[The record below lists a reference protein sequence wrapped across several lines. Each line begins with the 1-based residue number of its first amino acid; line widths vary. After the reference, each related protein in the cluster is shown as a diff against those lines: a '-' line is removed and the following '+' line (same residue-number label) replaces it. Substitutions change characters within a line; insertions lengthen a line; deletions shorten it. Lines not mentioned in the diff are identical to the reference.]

1 MQLLPGNN
9 NCSRESYACT
19 HTRRTQWVLS
29 DQRTAIYMF
38 ESTKDEENNWIPIG
52 NIRNILSLPVSLNHH
67 LIPHPCRRCDKN
79 SNYIRDGI
87 GRHGENGLE
96 RGTGSE
102 NRAGVLPLVR
112 EVEAAIQRVEVGSQL
127 PRHQH
132 PLKRRRKSYWSSQ
145 FPAFRDLPQ
154 YGHRQ
159 WQTYFG
165 RTFDVYTKLWKFQ
178 QQHRIVLDS
187 NYGLKR
193 WQIGEIASKIGQ
205 LYYHY

>member
-1 MQLLPGNN
+1 MHAP
-9 NCSRESYACT
+9 T
-19 HTRRTQWVLS
+19 HAGHSGYCRTKERLYL
-29 DQRTAIYMF
+29 YMF

-132 PLKRRRKSYWSSQ
+132 PLKRRRKSY
-145 FPAFRDLPQ
+145 
-154 YGHRQ
+154 
-159 WQTYFG
+159 
-165 RTFDVYTKLWKFQ
+165 
-178 QQHRIVLDS
+178 
-187 NYGLKR
+187 
-193 WQIGEIASKIGQ
+193 
-205 LYYHY
+205 